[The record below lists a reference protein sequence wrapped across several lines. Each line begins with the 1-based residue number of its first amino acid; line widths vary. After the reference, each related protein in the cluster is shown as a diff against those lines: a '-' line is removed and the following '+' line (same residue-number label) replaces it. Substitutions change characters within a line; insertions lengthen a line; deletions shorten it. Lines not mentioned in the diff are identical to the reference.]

1 MPLAMVG
8 HLFARKKRVPAI
20 RTQKGTRPRVTI
32 LVVAQVALAHEP
44 LVAAGVR
51 AGVRQPDVDG
61 TLVIGQPEARG
72 EHAQAGR
79 AREPMT
85 AGTEMFETLVALQV
99 KLCGKGF
106 PTPV

>member
-1 MPLAMVG
+1 MVG
-8 HLFARKKRVPAI
+8 HLFTRKESVPAI
-20 RTQKGTRPRVTI
+20 RTEEGARPRVTI
-32 LVVAQVALAHEP
+32 LVVAEVALAHKP

-61 TLVIGQPEARG
+61 ALVIGQPEARG

-79 AREPMT
+79 AREPMPA
-85 AGTEMFETLVALQV
+85 AGIMFETFVALQV

>member
-1 MPLAMVG
+1 
-8 HLFARKKRVPAI
+8 
-20 RTQKGTRPRVTI
+20 VTI

-44 LVAAGVR
+44 LVAAGMR

-61 TLVIGQPEARG
+61 ALVVGQAQARG

-79 AREPMT
+79 AREPNVAT
-85 AGTEMFETLVALQV
+85 GEMFETLVALQV
-99 KLCGKGF
+99 NLCGKGF